1 MEVGVLSLFA
11 GAIVAKAAADA
22 WFAPGSFGRNAAR
35 RPANSQVTEAR
46 GGFLRTIR

>member
-22 WFAPGSFGRNAAR
+22 WFAPGSFGRAASC
-35 RPANSQVTEAR
+35 RPAKPQVTEVR
-46 GGFLRTIR
+46 GGFLRSVR

>member
-22 WFAPGSFGRNAAR
+22 WFAPGSFGRFAAR
-35 RPANSQVTEAR
+35 RSKLEATEAR
-46 GGFLRTIR
+46 GGFLRTLR

>member
-22 WFAPGSFGRNAAR
+22 WFSGSFDRAVKFRSGRPQA
-35 RPANSQVTEAR
+35 EDAR
-46 GGFLRTIR
+46 GGFLRTLR